1 MQPFRLIG
9 HWIARLITVLTAVM
23 IFSHYAQAQHYPAR
37 PVRVIVASAAG
48 APDTV
53 ARLIAAQLSA
63 QLGQQFIVDNRPGGS
78 GVVGSDLVAR
88 AAPDGHTLLITSA
101 SFATAPSTKKNLP
114 FDLRRDFTPITNI
127 ASGGGYFLAVH
138 PGVTAQSV
146 RQLVEYGRR
155 PEARLAFGSA
165 GLGNALHLTGEIF
178 NVHAGTRMV
187 HVPYKGAAQAMTAL
201 VAGEIQV
208 MFVTTP
214 LGLPHIQAGRIR
226 ALAYTGPRRAAFLP
240 EIPTMTEA
248 GMPEMTLD
256 HMSWYGVFGPARLP
270 AKLTARLHT
279 EIAAALQA
287 PPVIRQLASMR
298 LTPVG
303 STPVAFRVFFDGEL
317 RRFAKMAQLAGYEP
331 E

>member
-1 MQPFRLIG
+1 MGWSHLIM
-9 HWIARLITVLTAVM
+9 HLPAVLPA
-23 IFSHYAQAQHYPAR
+23 ILLLSHPAAAQDYPVR

-53 ARLIAAQLSA
+53 ARLIAAQLSS
-63 QLGQQFIVDNRPGGS
+63 QMGQQFIVDNRPGGS
-78 GVVGSDLVAR
+78 GTVGSDLVAR

-138 PGVTAQSV
+138 PGVTARSV
-146 RQLVEYGRR
+146 RELAEYGRR

-178 NVHAGTRMV
+178 NVHAKTHMV

-201 VAGEIQV
+201 VAGEIQL

-214 LGLPHIQAGRIR
+214 LGLPHIQAGRVR
-226 ALAYTGPRRAAFLP
+226 ALAYTGPQRAAFLP
-240 EIPTMTEA
+240 EVPTMAEA
-248 GMPEMTLD
+248 GMPDMTLD

-270 AKLTARLHT
+270 ARLATQLHT

-287 PPVIRQLASMR
+287 PPVIRQLAGMR

-303 STPVAFRVFFDGEL
+303 SAPAAFRVFFDSEL
-317 RRFAKMAQLAGYEP
+317 KRFAGMARLAGYEP

>member
-1 MQPFRLIG
+1 MGSSRLIM
-9 HWIARLITVLTAVM
+9 HLIAALPAALL
-23 IFSHYAQAQHYPAR
+23 FSHITLAQNYPTR

-53 ARLIAAQLSA
+53 ARLIAAQLSS
-63 QLGQQFIVDNRPGGS
+63 QMGQQFIVDNRPGGS
-78 GVVGSDLVAR
+78 GMVGSDLVAR

-138 PGVTAQSV
+138 PRVAAQSV
-146 RQLVEYGRR
+146 QELAAYGRR

-214 LGLPHIQAGRIR
+214 LGLPHIQAGRVR
-226 ALAYTGPRRAAFLP
+226 ALAYTGPQRAAFLP
-240 EIPTMTEA
+240 EVPTMAEA
-248 GMPEMTLD
+248 GMPDMTLD

-279 EIAAALQA
+279 EIATALRA
-287 PPVIRQLASMR
+287 PPVTRQLAGMR

-303 STPVAFRVFFDGEL
+303 NAPAAFRVFFDSEL
-317 RRFAKMAQLAGYEP
+317 KRFAKMAQLAGYAP